1 MIINIARRLGETK
14 EYYFSVKLQEIRE
27 MVSQG
32 KDVINMAI
40 GSPDMAP
47 SEATIAAMI
56 EHVKNKTLHDYP
68 PYKGLPQL
76 RQAIA
81 KWSADTYKI
90 ALDPEF
96 EILPLIGSKEGIT
109 HLSLTFLDAEDEAL
123 VPELGYPAY
132 RAVTEMVGARARTY
146 LLQEDN
152 GWAPDLD
159 DLEKQD
165 LSKVKL
171 MWLNYPHMPTGATAS
186 LDIFESLVA
195 FARKHRILLCHDN
208 PYSLVLNT
216 SRPTSIFQ
224 AEGAKEVAVELN
236 SFSKSHNMAG
246 WRIGWMAGAREYI
259 DAVFKVKTNVDT
271 GIFKPLQLA
280 AAKAL
285 ENPAEWHE
293 QRNAVYGKRRGLA
306 LEILKTL
313 GCTVDENQTG
323 MFLWG
328 KLPEGVKAEKFIDHL
343 LYNYHIFISPGFI
356 FGPKGEKY
364 IRASLCIDE
373 DKLNAVKDRLKNF
386 ESVTL

>member
-1 MIINIARRLGETK
+1 MIIDIARRLGETK

-27 MVSQG
+27 MISQG

-56 EHVKNKTLHDYP
+56 EHVKNEKLHDYP
-68 PYKGLPQL
+68 PYRGLPQL

-81 KWSADTYKI
+81 RWSADTYGV
-90 ALDPEF
+90 ALDPER

-109 HLSLTFLDAEDEAL
+109 HLSLTFLDAEDEVL

-132 RAVTEMVGARARTY
+132 RAVTEMVGAKARNY
-146 LLQEDN
+146 MLLEHK
-152 GWAPDLD
+152 GWTPDIEG
-159 DLEKQD
+159 LEKQD

-186 LDIFESLVA
+186 REVFERLVG
-195 FARKHRILLCHDN
+195 FARKHNILLCHDN

-216 SRPTSIFQ
+216 EKPTSIFQ
-224 AEGAKEVAVELN
+224 VDGAKEVAVELN

-246 WRIGWMAGAREYI
+246 WRIGWMAGAGDYI

-285 ENPAEWHE
+285 ENPPQWHD
-293 QRNAVYGKRRGLA
+293 QRNAVYRKRRDLA
-306 LEILKTL
+306 LEILKIL
-313 GCTVDENQTG
+313 GCTVDESQTG

-328 KLPEGVKAEKFIDHL
+328 KLPEGVQAEKFIDHL
-343 LYNYHIFISPGFI
+343 LYTYHIFIAPGFI
-356 FGPKGEKY
+356 FGPKGANY

-373 DKLNAVKDRLKNF
+373 EKLGDVKTRLKNF
-386 ESVTL
+386 ESIPL